1 MAVPNIFAAATG
13 SIPLSQLDT
22 NFATPITLGN
32 TTITLGNTATAINGL
47 SLSNVTILYGT
58 VSNVALSNL
67 TSALDVASGGTG
79 VTAPGGSGN
88 VLTSNGSAWV
98 SSVPSS
104 SVLPS
109 GAIMPFAMQTPPT
122 GWLEANG
129 SAISRTT
136 YAALFSALGT
146 LYGIGDGT
154 TTFNLPDLRGYFVR
168 GWDNSRG
175 VDTGRVFGS
184 AQTSAYTNHSHTAT
198 TSVTATDGGHNHT
211 FDTIA
216 NSSGSFQVAGGVGGN
231 FTTSANTGTAV
242 ANISASASTTV
253 NASTTGSTETRP
265 VNVAMLYCIKT

>member
-79 VTAPGGSGN
+79 VTATGGSGN
-88 VLTSNGSAWV
+88 VLTSNGSEWV

-175 VDTGRVFGS
+175 VDPARAFGS
-184 AQTSAYTNHSHTAT
+184 TQAGAIVSHTHVASTSVSINDPSHSHSLPGFVLTNT
-198 TSVTATDGGHNHT
+198 G
-211 FDTIA
+211 
-216 NSSGSFQVAGGVGGN
+216 GSFALGSGGQDIA
-231 FTTSANTGTAV
+231 SNTL
-242 ANISASASTTV
+242 SASTGITAT
-253 NASTTGSTETRP
+253 ASTTNAATGGTETRP
-265 VNVAMLYCIKT
+265 VNLAMLYCIKT